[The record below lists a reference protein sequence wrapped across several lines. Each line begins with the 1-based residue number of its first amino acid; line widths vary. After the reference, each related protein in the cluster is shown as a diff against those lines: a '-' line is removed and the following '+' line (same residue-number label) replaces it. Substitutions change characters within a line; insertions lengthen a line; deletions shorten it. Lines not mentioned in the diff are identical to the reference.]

1 MSISRKLSKG
11 CKAYFQLTKAAM
23 TPKGSHLTSLYLYI
37 MRKFV
42 GLFSGLSDLS
52 PCFIVH
58 FSFSTVTSISP
69 REASISVL
77 PESRHATLAIV
88 PWLSRMYLCRQSRQL
103 PLSYLLQKGLNVL
116 QHRFQ
121 YPPSL
126 FVRCLCPFCLSLLGP
141 GYCSVNPT
149 GRGGVHKTQQSAIG
163 RAVASYGSRARNLYN
178 F

>member
-1 MSISRKLSKG
+1 
-11 CKAYFQLTKAAM
+11 
-23 TPKGSHLTSLYLYI
+23 

-77 PESRHATLAIV
+77 PESRHATLAMV
-88 PWLSRMYLCRQSRQL
+88 PWLSRMYLRRQSRQL
-103 PLSYLLQKGLNVL
+103 TLLYLLRKGLNVL
-116 QHRFQ
+116 QYRFQ

-126 FVRCLCPFCLSLLGP
+126 FVRCLRPFCLSLLGL

-149 GRGGVHKTQQSAIG
+149 GRGGVYKS
-163 RAVASYGSRARNLYN
+163 
-178 F
+178 